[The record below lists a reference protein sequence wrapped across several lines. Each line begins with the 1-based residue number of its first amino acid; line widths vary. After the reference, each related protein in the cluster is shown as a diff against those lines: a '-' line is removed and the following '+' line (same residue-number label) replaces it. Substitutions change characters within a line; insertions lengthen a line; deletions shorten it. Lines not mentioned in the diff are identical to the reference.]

1 MSRSFKNNRWKAPSM
16 WRPNKRARHA
26 VHEVLKLESLALA
39 DEWLEVLADV
49 REERGLS
56 LQARVLRRGA
66 DLVLPV
72 APHGFNSRL
81 RR

>member
-1 MSRSFKNNRWKAPSM
+1 M
-16 WRPNKRARHA
+16 WRPNKRVRRA
-26 VHEVLKLESLALA
+26 VHDVLKLESLALP
-39 DEWLEVLADV
+39 DEWLEVLADA

-72 APHGFNSRL
+72 APHGFNTRL